1 MHHLPNSPP
10 EAAFY
15 YLGSHKVT
23 IAAWGKITLI
33 REKLEVEIS
42 QHELGVVV
50 RVEGGTLREIE
61 KKVDEMVG
69 YRRPVRR
76 YGERDRPYEGAGGD
90 GE

>member
-1 MHHLPNSPP
+1 M
-10 EAAFY
+10 
-15 YLGSHKVT
+15 
-23 IAAWGKITLI
+23 
-33 REKLEVEIS
+33 EIS